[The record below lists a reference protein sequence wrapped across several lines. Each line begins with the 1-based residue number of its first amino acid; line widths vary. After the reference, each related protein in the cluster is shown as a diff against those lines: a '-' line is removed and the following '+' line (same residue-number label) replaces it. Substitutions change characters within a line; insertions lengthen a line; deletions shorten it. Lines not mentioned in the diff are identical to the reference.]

1 MRFLFKKLLL
11 FFLVFGAMQLT
22 AQRSNFWLKGI
33 VRDSTELIANAH
45 IVNISTEKGTFSGDY
60 GMYRLVV
67 SIGDTI
73 QVSSVQYESRTKVIT
88 EQIAFSKKLN
98 FLLVRKVVELDEIV
112 LKEHDLTGILGTDRK
127 KVPKDSIAAVGRSI
141 SNAIEELAEN
151 ESQGAPRN
159 SDSAT
164 KETSAV
170 VTRTTDPTNK
180 FDGVGGAIGLGSG
193 NKQKKKIKKITSDT
207 FTNSIILKRYG
218 KAFFLELDI
227 PENHIFNFISHCK
240 KFNIK
245 ELYNKGFFLQIA
257 VILERESTVYLKT
270 LK

>member
-1 MRFLFKKLLL
+1 MHFLFKKLLL
-11 FFLVFGAMQLT
+11 FFLGFGAMQLT

-45 IVNISTEKGTFSGDY
+45 IVNLSTEKGTFSDDY

-73 QVSSVQYESRTKVIT
+73 RVSSVQYESRTTVIT

-98 FLLVRKVVELDEIV
+98 FLLARKVVELDEIV

-127 KVPKDSIAAVGRSI
+127 KVPKDSIAAMGRSI
-141 SNAIEELAEN
+141 SDAIEELAEK
-151 ESQGAPRN
+151 EPQRVPRN

-164 KETSAV
+164 KETSSV
-170 VTRTTDPTNK
+170 VTRNADPTKK

-193 NKQKKKIKKITSDT
+193 NRQKEKITSDT
-207 FTNSIILKRYG
+207 FTNSVILKRYG
-218 KAFFLELDI
+218 KAFFLELGI

-257 VILERESTVYLKT
+257 VILERESTVYLKI